1 MFAFNPGNEDQSG
14 RILGGAYAN
23 AAQTTADAQVKM
35 VDDIGSAL
43 VGLAGAY
50 GEMEGNKAKGRAFKD
65 AFKVISPSAGIDM
78 KQLEALTG
86 TGLKNDMD
94 WYNAR
99 ETIAPLLPS
108 MINAQL
114 GQQRIGVQ
122 QAGQQLDRDRPFI
135 DASLKNL
142 GNTAAGRGTYGTP
155 RGETTVEPDLPIGG
169 DFLPPVRYGAGMQ
182 NNVTRF
188 APSQRSVSTARNWS
202 AGYFGKSNP

>member
-1 MFAFNPGNEDQSG
+1 MFAFNPGNEDTSG
-14 RILGGAYAN
+14 QILGQGVVSS
-23 AAQTTADAQVKM
+23 AQTKADAQVKM

-99 ETIAPLLPS
+99 ETIVPLLPS

-114 GQQRIGVQ
+114 GSQRNMTA
-122 QAGQQLDRDRPFI
+122 QAGQQI
-135 DASLKNL
+135 Q
-142 GNTAAGRGTYGTP
+142 
-155 RGETTVEPDLPIGG
+155 
-169 DFLPPVRYGAGMQ
+169 AGMPAQ
-182 NNVTRF
+182 RARVDTLSTIAGGGGTVPLQDDPMGYSPS
-188 APSQRSVSTARNWS
+188 APPGTGATQAAS
-202 AGYFGKSNP
+202 AWYNQSRVPTSMAGGGMKPFWK

>member
-1 MFAFNPGNEDQSG
+1 MFGFNPGVNDMSG
-14 RILGGAYAN
+14 QILGQGVVSS
-23 AAQTTADAQVKM
+23 AQTKADAQVKM

-114 GQQRIGVQ
+114 GSQRNMTA
-122 QAGQQLDRDRPFI
+122 QAGQQI
-135 DASLKNL
+135 Q
-142 GNTAAGRGTYGTP
+142 
-155 RGETTVEPDLPIGG
+155 
-169 DFLPPVRYGAGMQ
+169 AGMPAQ
-182 NNVTRF
+182 RARIDTQSTIAGGGGTVPLQDDPMGYSPS
-188 APSQRSVSTARNWS
+188 APPGTGATQAAS
-202 AGYFGKSNP
+202 AWYNQSRVPTSMAGGGMKPFWK

>member
-1 MFAFNPGNEDQSG
+1 MFGFNPGVNDMSG
-14 RILGGAYAN
+14 QILGQGVVSS
-23 AAQTTADAQVKM
+23 AQTKADAQVKM

-114 GQQRIGVQ
+114 GSQRNMTA
-122 QAGQQLDRDRPFI
+122 QAGQQI
-135 DASLKNL
+135 Q
-142 GNTAAGRGTYGTP
+142 
-155 RGETTVEPDLPIGG
+155 
-169 DFLPPVRYGAGMQ
+169 AGMPAQ
-182 NNVTRF
+182 RARIDTQSTIAGGGGTVPLQDDPMGY
-188 APSQRSVSTARNWS
+188 APSAPPGTGATQAAS
-202 AGYFGKSNP
+202 AWYNQSRVPTSMAGGGMKPFWKP

>member
-1 MFAFNPGNEDQSG
+1 MFAFNPGNEDMSG
-14 RILGGAYAN
+14 QILGQGVVSS
-23 AAQTTADAQVKM
+23 AQTKADAQVKM

-99 ETIAPLLPS
+99 ETIVPLLPS

-114 GQQRIGVQ
+114 GSQRNMTA
-122 QAGQQLDRDRPFI
+122 QAGQQI
-135 DASLKNL
+135 Q
-142 GNTAAGRGTYGTP
+142 
-155 RGETTVEPDLPIGG
+155 
-169 DFLPPVRYGAGMQ
+169 AGMPAQ
-182 NNVTRF
+182 RARVDTLSTIAGGGGTVPLQDDPMGYSPS
-188 APSQRSVSTARNWS
+188 APPGTGATQAAS
-202 AGYFGKSNP
+202 AWYNQSRVPTSMAGGGMKPFWK

>member
-1 MFAFNPGNEDQSG
+1 MFQFNPGVNDTSG
-14 RILGGAYAN
+14 QILGQGVVSS
-23 AAQTTADAQVKM
+23 AQTKADAQVKM

-99 ETIAPLLPS
+99 ETIVPLLPS

-114 GQQRIGVQ
+114 GSQRNMTA
-122 QAGQQLDRDRPFI
+122 QAGQQI
-135 DASLKNL
+135 Q
-142 GNTAAGRGTYGTP
+142 
-155 RGETTVEPDLPIGG
+155 
-169 DFLPPVRYGAGMQ
+169 AGMPAQ
-182 NNVTRF
+182 RARVDTLSTIAGGGGTVPLQDDPMGYSPS
-188 APSQRSVSTARNWS
+188 APPGTGATQAAS
-202 AGYFGKSNP
+202 AWYNQSRVPTSMAGGGMKPFWK